1 MFESI
6 PVVSGDTSSSVFACK
21 PGVEL
26 LIVNVEDGFY
36 LLHSHSQN
44 QLADHHYLLYNFYY
58 MFKYK
63 GRTLPIGGVICPRV
77 WKNNKNLAIYSQF
90 TTFDKNATFIATQTR
105 HGFALH
111 LRSNKLT
118 RNCANWQLI
127 VRDILKSRQ
136 LHDGN
141 STCYAMATWRNLR
154 RFTSR

>member
-90 TTFDKNATFIATQTR
+90 TTFDKNATFIATQTQ
-105 HGFALH
+105 HGFASH
-111 LRSNKLT
+111 LYSNKST
-118 RNCANWQLI
+118 CNCTNQWLI
-127 VRDILKSRQ
+127 VCDVLKLRW

-141 STCYAMATWRNLR
+141 GTHYMTVTQWNSWCFILW
-154 RFTSR
+154 